1 MTFRKKTSMPTRLRR
16 RREPPLDPTKKPERL
31 VGLGFRCWIAGYET
45 HDINCWETGWNAF
58 ASELGP
64 AHAKVAITELSCW
77 VRMVHLKACR
87 RISYFPFGCKGFC
100 RDESVAISMIAA
112 GQHSACPAMR
122 ACAFALLNS
131 SDVDGVVDTATNFA
145 LALRE
150 AGHLLSGQSICDV
163 GAFAAPETPL
173 AEHRKH

>member
-1 MTFRKKTSMPTRLRR
+1 MTLRKKASTLTRLSR

-58 ASELGP
+58 ASELG
-64 AHAKVAITELSCW
+64 ATNAKTAITELSCW

-87 RISYFPFGCKGFC
+87 PISYFPFGCKGFC
-100 RDESVAISMIAA
+100 RDECVAISMIAA
-112 GQHSACPAMR
+112 GQHSVCPAMR
-122 ACAFALLNS
+122 ACAFTLLNS

-145 LALRE
+145 LAMRE
-150 AGHLLSGQSICDV
+150 AGHVLSGQSICDV
-163 GAFAAPETPL
+163 VAFADLETPPV
-173 AEHRKH
+173 EHRKH